1 MASHNPV
8 PHTNSDSLFQVL
20 LAYDEKRISA
30 DVAAKAIVDE
40 ARRTHTTVAFEMDA
54 PLQEAVARE
63 MRSRREARPA
73 DDTGPP

>member
-1 MASHNPV
+1 MVVQDPS
-8 PHTNSDSLFQVL
+8 PHRTSDSLFQIF

-40 ARRTHTTVAFEMDA
+40 ARRTHTPVAFEMDA
-54 PLQEAVARE
+54 PLQAAIARE
-63 MRSRREARPA
+63 MRTRREARPA